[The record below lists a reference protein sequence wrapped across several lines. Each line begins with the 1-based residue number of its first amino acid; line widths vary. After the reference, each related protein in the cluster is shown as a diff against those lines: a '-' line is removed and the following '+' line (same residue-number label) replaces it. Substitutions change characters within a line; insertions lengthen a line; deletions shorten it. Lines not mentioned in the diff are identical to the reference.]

1 MMVPVLYCTCIMA
14 IMAATFVLFV
24 ALRLW
29 QHGVQKR
36 PFRAH
41 AKETQD
47 AEEVRLPCCA
57 TQITAAREPYTWGFL
72 VQSWCMRCAMWGI
85 YSKCLSEA
93 IVCISAMNVQDTA
106 LSMCT

>member
-1 MMVPVLYCTCIMA
+1 MMVPVLYCTCIMS

-24 ALRLW
+24 AMRLW

-47 AEEVRLPCCA
+47 EEEVGPPCCIV
-57 TQITAAREPYTWGFL
+57 QMTAAQELLTHG
-72 VQSWCMRCAMWGI
+72 G
-85 YSKCLSEA
+85 
-93 IVCISAMNVQDTA
+93 SAAVLRHDVRHIIKA
-106 LSMCT
+106 

>member
-47 AEEVRLPCCA
+47 AEEVGLPCCA
-57 TQITAAREPYTWGFL
+57 IQIIAAREPLYLGFSSTVL
-72 VQSWCMRCAMWGI
+72 VHEVRHVGYLQQMP
-85 YSKCLSEA
+85 
-93 IVCISAMNVQDTA
+93 V
-106 LSMCT
+106 

>member
-1 MMVPVLYCTCIMA
+1 MRKRCDCHAVLPRS
-14 IMAATFVLFV
+14 L
-24 ALRLW
+24 LHESL
-29 QHGVQKR
+29 
-36 PFRAH
+36 
-41 AKETQD
+41 
-47 AEEVRLPCCA
+47 
-57 TQITAAREPYTWGFL
+57 YTWGFL

>member
-1 MMVPVLYCTCIMA
+1 MMVPVLYCTCVMS

-24 ALRLW
+24 AMRLW

-47 AEEVRLPCCA
+47 EEEVGLPCC
-57 TQITAAREPYTWGFL
+57 IFRFL
-72 VQSWCMRCAMWGI
+72 LRVSPPSLG
-85 YSKCLSEA
+85 L
-93 IVCISAMNVQDTA
+93 
-106 LSMCT
+106 L

>member
-1 MMVPVLYCTCIMA
+1 MSWCAADSKLWDPRYHGSVMMVPVLYCTCIMA

-47 AEEVRLPCCA
+47 AEEVGLPCCA
-57 TQITAAREPYTWGFL
+57 IQIIAAREPLYFGVF
-72 VQSWCMRCAMWGI
+72 
-85 YSKCLSEA
+85 
-93 IVCISAMNVQDTA
+93 
-106 LSMCT
+106 

>member
-1 MMVPVLYCTCIMA
+1 MA

-47 AEEVRLPCCA
+47 AEEVELPCCVVQ
-57 TQITAAREPYTWGFL
+57 TVAA
-72 VQSWCMRCAMWGI
+72 
-85 YSKCLSEA
+85 
-93 IVCISAMNVQDTA
+93 
-106 LSMCT
+106 